1 MAADREVQKDGHF
14 VASLGKAM
22 TLLEAFAP
30 ERSRMGLTE
39 LSEATGLDRS
49 SVQRLVTTFTRLGY
63 LDKDPTTRRY
73 SPSIRMTELANA
85 YFWSQE
91 LVHTAMPKLIDLHQS
106 LGETINFSRIDGPDI
121 VYIVRLPSARTSFG
135 ASIVG
140 RRVPALNTSSGRVML
155 SRLGAETRR
164 RCVEEWPMRRFT
176 PATVMDRGAVGA
188 LVEAAA
194 ETGYSIAENEV
205 QMNELGVA
213 VAVGRDSQTGGAI
226 HCSVSGT
233 AWTRERLEAE
243 IIPPLLDAA
252 NGVG

>member
-1 MAADREVQKDGHF
+1 
-14 VASLGKAM
+14 
-22 TLLEAFAP
+22 
-30 ERSRMGLTE
+30 
-39 LSEATGLDRS
+39 
-49 SVQRLVTTFTRLGY
+49 
-63 LDKDPTTRRY
+63 
-73 SPSIRMTELANA
+73 
-85 YFWSQE
+85 
-91 LVHTAMPKLIDLHQS
+91 
-106 LGETINFSRIDGPDI
+106 
-121 VYIVRLPSARTSFG
+121 
-135 ASIVG
+135 
-140 RRVPALNTSSGRVML
+140 
-155 SRLGAETRR
+155 
-164 RCVEEWPMRRFT
+164 MRRFT

-213 VAVGRDSQTGGAI
+213 VAVGRDSHTGGAI